1 MTAAA
6 NATDKACLIMSFI
19 SFWVLIC
26 ISPCLKKSAK
36 LLSPFKNVHSS
47 SPPRRI
53 VPPAAAVAATRS
65 ASDSVFRCRKEKW
78 FRLQRSWRLRGPR
91 PILFFVAAKK
101 IGSACR
107 TPLAHGCSDSGFQG
121 SNLGIAA
128 RKPSR
133 TAKLLHRF
141 LILGP
146 DLGIDARFSSETAFF
161 VHRFL
166 NSSPNLR
173 IDACFSPFKPSC
185 VHRFLNSIPDLGID
199 ARCIYLKKVDSQQRV
214 NDGL

>member
-1 MTAAA
+1 MV
-6 NATDKACLIMSFI
+6 S
-19 SFWVLIC
+19 
-26 ISPCLKKSAK
+26 
-36 LLSPFKNVHSS
+36 
-47 SPPRRI
+47 
-53 VPPAAAVAATRS
+53 PAAAVAATRS

-173 IDACFSPFKPSC
+173 IDACFSPFMPSC
-185 VHRFLNSIPDLGID
+185 VHRFLISGPDLGIDARFSSETAFFVHRFLNSIPDLGID